1 MKTLSP
7 PLLPIFRS
15 RAQAEILGL
24 VLWSAPTER
33 SLTELAQRT
42 GVSLATVQREVERSE
57 QAGIVVSR
65 RVGNVRLV
73 KSAESRD
80 AELLAELLLRSFGPK
95 QVVAEEFAH
104 VKGIEQIIIFGSWAA
119 RYAGVVGQAPNDI
132 DVLVLGKPN
141 YSQLSEACAR
151 AQDRVGK
158 QINAIDRG
166 MSWWTTKS
174 TDLLKKEIK
183 RRPDLTI

>member
-141 YSQLSEACAR
+141 YSQLSAACAR
-151 AQDRVGK
+151 AQDRIGK

-166 MSWWTTKS
+166 MSWWTNKS
-174 TDLLKKEIK
+174 TDPLKKEIK
-183 RRPDLTI
+183 RRPYLTI